1 MSGPA
6 QVRSTESIDA
16 FQAALARFQQR
27 VTAALDALDAEIRR
41 AGDWV
46 DHDRPSYWKKATHEA
61 EDAVHQAKLE
71 LERCR
76 MFTVDG
82 QRPACREQEAAY
94 KAAQVRCTYC
104 RDKVEVVRKWQRNYR
119 HESIEYSG
127 RVGQLRRA
135 LEQDVPNARLLLV
148 KILRRLEEYQL
159 ERPPE
164 AMDTPAAT
172 QTTPLES
179 RTQTPAP
186 VATPT
191 PAPAHKTNLSTASP
205 EPS

>member
-16 FQAALARFQQR
+16 FQAALVRFQQR
-27 VTAALDALDAEIRR
+27 ATAALDVLDAELRR
-41 AGDWV
+41 AEDWV
-46 DHDRPSYWKKATHEA
+46 AHDRPSYWRKATHEA

-76 MFTVDG
+76 MFTLDG
-82 QRPACREQEAAY
+82 ERPACREQEAAY
-94 KAAQVRCTYC
+94 KAAQLRCTYC
-104 RDKVEVVRKWQRNYR
+104 REKVETVRKWQRNFR
-119 HESIEYSG
+119 HESVEYQG

-135 LEQDVPNARLLLV
+135 LEQDVPNARALLI

-164 AMDTPAAT
+164 SFDAMAPPQTATVESTARISTPSNVPVT
-172 QTTPLES
+172 
-179 RTQTPAP
+179 AP
-186 VATPT
+186 VISTD
-191 PAPAHKTNLSTASP
+191 LS
-205 EPS
+205 EPR